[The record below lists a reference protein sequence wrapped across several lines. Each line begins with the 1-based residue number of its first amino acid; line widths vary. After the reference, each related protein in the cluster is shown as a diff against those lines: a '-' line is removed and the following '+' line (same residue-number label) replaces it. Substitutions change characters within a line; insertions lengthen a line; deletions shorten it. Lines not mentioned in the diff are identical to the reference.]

1 MAQNTNNAVE
11 ATLLE
16 ALENYLDAVK
26 RAGDSSVDLQAHF
39 RRIEMLAKS
48 LPPETDPQLKHY
60 LHSKS
65 YRKAWMWLS
74 GRGEENEAGQCRRP

>member
-1 MAQNTNNAVE
+1 MAGNAQNVVE
-11 ATLLE
+11 ETLLE

-26 RAGDSSVDLQAHF
+26 RSGDPSVDLQSHF
-39 RRIEMLAKS
+39 RRIELLAKT
-48 LPPETDPQLKHY
+48 LPPATHPQLKHY

-74 GRGEENEAGQCRRP
+74 GRGEENAAGGCGR